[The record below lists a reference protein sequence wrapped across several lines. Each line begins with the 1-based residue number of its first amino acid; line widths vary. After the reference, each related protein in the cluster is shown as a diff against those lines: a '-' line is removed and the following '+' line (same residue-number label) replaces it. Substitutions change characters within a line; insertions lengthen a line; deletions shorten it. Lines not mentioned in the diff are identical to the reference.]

1 MLSVGI
7 VPIHESTYG
16 DVDGYNAASM
26 LAPSTTKKQS
36 NAYLLMRHRSA
47 STEISMLVGSDK
59 RERSAMPTIKIRIM
73 LYDDLSTSELLPLY
87 MNERRA
93 MNTSSTLALEVVH
106 RLLRCSQPS
115 ILDYTFFPA

>member
-73 LYDDLSTSELLPLY
+73 LYGNLDASRIRQ
-87 MNERRA
+87 EREKRYA
-93 MNTSSTLALEVVH
+93 YHQDPNNAL
-106 RLLRCSQPS
+106 RRS
-115 ILDYTFFPA
+115 LDQ